1 METTQKKVKPAG
13 YKWWKDKKMVGT
25 IILISSIILLIF
37 SFVKVP
43 VISSING
50 YTIGMLLGFYSPLFY
65 FYFIYK
71 SLIMIFGDK
80 ITTPTWI
87 KLTNTTYW
95 FVVISIVFISTSM
108 GYYQSKNGF
117 TNIGSKPWDSFN
129 TWWDKFT
136 DGERVSAWTPNN
148 TNGGLIGVFMYSF
161 VAMIASGIGAIILSI
176 TMLIISASLLI
187 TGTAIGLYKDLAKRK
202 KLDLR
207 DKEIKENKDSNI
219 KQFES
224 EIDELKVEPRKEVK
238 EKIDSLPFDDPF

>member
-1 METTQKKVKPAG
+1 METTEKKVKPAG

-43 VISSING
+43 VISTINA
-50 YTIGMLLGFYSPLFY
+50 YTVGMMLGFYSPLFY

-71 SLIMIFGDK
+71 SLILIFGDK
-80 ITTPTWI
+80 IVTPSWV

-95 FVVISIVFISTSM
+95 FVVVSIVFISTSM
-108 GYYQSKNGF
+108 GYYQSKHGF
-117 TNIGSKPWDSFN
+117 TNIGTKPWNSFH

-136 DGERVSAWTPNN
+136 DGEKVSAWTPNN
-148 TNGGLIGVFMYSF
+148 TNGGLIGVFLYSF
-161 VAMIASGIGAIILSI
+161 VAMIASGIGAIIVSI
-176 TMLIISASLLI
+176 TMLIVSASLLI
-187 TGTAIGLYKDLAKRK
+187 TGTAVGLYKDLVKRK

-207 DKEIKENKDSNI
+207 DKEIKNDKDSNI

-224 EIDELKVEPRKEVK
+224 EADISEEVEKEEVK
-238 EKIDSLPFDDPF
+238 EKIESLPFDDPF